1 MRVAVVSPYDLAAPG
16 GVQDQVIGLVA
27 RLRDAGH
34 EAWAVA
40 PGGGGPDGTRSV
52 GRVRSVPANRSRAPI
67 SLSPRTPA
75 RVRVAVGDADVVH
88 VHEPLMPMTSL
99 AVLRSVTRPT
109 VGTFHADP
117 GAVVRGMYRGASPVL
132 RRLTNRLDV
141 VTAVSETARSAVAHF
156 ADARII
162 PNAVDV
168 AGYRDAV
175 GERDPMRVVF
185 VGRDEPRKGLGVLL
199 AAWPAVRAAHPG
211 AVLRVI
217 GSARDYAPDGVTF
230 LGRVSEADKREE
242 LASARVL
249 AAPNLGG
256 ESFGIILIEGM
267 AAGCAVV
274 ASDLAAF
281 RAVAGEG
288 AVLVEPGN
296 AAALGSALAS
306 LLGDET
312 LACSVAGVG
321 SQVVDRYDWAG
332 VTGAYVEAYQEALAA
347 SS

>member
-1 MRVAVVSPYDLAAPG
+1 VVSPYDLGSPG

-34 EAWAVA
+34 QAWAVA
-40 PGGGGPDGTRSV
+40 PGEGGPDGTRRV

-75 RVRVAVGDADVVH
+75 RVRAAVGDADVVH

-99 AVLRSVTRPT
+99 AVLRSGVPPA

-117 GAVVRGMYRGASPVL
+117 GSLVRGVYRGAAPVL
-132 RRLTNRLDV
+132 RRLVSRLQV
-141 VTAVSETARSAVAHF
+141 VTAVSETARSAIAHF
-156 ADARII
+156 ADAGII

-168 AGYRDAV
+168 AAYRDAP

-185 VGRDEPRKGLGVLL
+185 VGRDEPRKGLDVLL
-199 AAWPAVRAAHPG
+199 EAWSAVMADHPG

-217 GSARDYAPDGVTF
+217 GSSRDAALDGVVF
-230 LGRVSEADKREE
+230 LGRVSEAVKRTE
-242 LASARVL
+242 LASAGVL
-249 AAPNLGG
+249 VAPNLGG

-281 RAVAGEG
+281 RAVVGRG
-288 AVLVEPGN
+288 AVLVEPGD
-296 AAALGSALAS
+296 AGALGTALGS
-306 LLGDET
+306 LLDDT
-312 LACSVAGVG
+312 DMVASVAGEG
-321 SQVVDRYDWAG
+321 SRVVARYDWAG

>member
-40 PGGGGPDGTRSV
+40 PGGGGPAGTRTV
-52 GRVRSVPANRSRAPI
+52 GRVRLVPANRSRAPI

-75 RVRVAVGDADVVH
+75 RVRAAVGEADVVH
-88 VHEPLMPMTSL
+88 VHEPFMPMTSL
-99 AVLRSVTRPT
+99 AVLRSGTPPA

-117 GAVVRGMYRGASPVL
+117 GAVVRGMYRGAAPVL
-132 RRLTNRLDV
+132 RRLAKKLDV
-141 VTAVSETARSAVAHF
+141 VTVVSETAGSAVAHF
-156 ADARII
+156 TDARII

-168 AGYRDAV
+168 ASYRDAV

-185 VGRDEPRKGLGVLL
+185 VGRDEPRKGLDVLL
-199 AAWPAVRAAHPG
+199 EAWPAVKEAHPG
-211 AVLRVI
+211 AALRVI
-217 GSARDYAPDGVTF
+217 GSARHDAPDGVTY
-230 LGRVSEADKREE
+230 LGRVSETDKREE
-242 LASARVL
+242 LACARVM

-256 ESFGIILIEGM
+256 ESFGIVLIEGM
-267 AAGCAVV
+267 AAGCTVV

-281 RAVAGEG
+281 RAVADDG
-288 AVLVEPGN
+288 AVLVEPGD

-306 LLGDET
+306 LLGDEA
-312 LACSVAGVG
+312 LAHSVAERG
-321 SQVVDRYDWAG
+321 SRVVDRYDWAG
-332 VTGAYVEAYQEALAA
+332 VTAAYIDAYREALAA